1 MSQLAV
7 TCKLCG
13 RVEPLK
19 QFTSARMADAFDQ
32 TLRFHIQFACAGTSR
47 GVQPAAPA
55 VAARSPE
62 SSKAP
67 VLVRKVGPGQWRATA
82 VSRPPRSRTNVA
94 DLPADPMDQHSSP
107 ALSSIP
113 VTADPG
119 EHDGLTVVHARW
131 WFTRLSQLFSVT
143 AEKKKENKKIRKN
156 GDIVTAPSV

>member
-1 MSQLAV
+1 M

-47 GVQPAAPA
+47 GAQPAAPV

-67 VLVRKVGPGQWRATA
+67 VLVRKTLHHELCHQLVPSASFGKSLLSESSFSLLFIFVFSSKIQQKKLQPRPYLSDYALGLRPRPHTAGYPWAQRHSALLFLLEAGAKRPDCRILPG
-82 VSRPPRSRTNVA
+82 
-94 DLPADPMDQHSSP
+94 
-107 ALSSIP
+107 
-113 VTADPG
+113 
-119 EHDGLTVVHARW
+119 
-131 WFTRLSQLFSVT
+131 
-143 AEKKKENKKIRKN
+143 
-156 GDIVTAPSV
+156 